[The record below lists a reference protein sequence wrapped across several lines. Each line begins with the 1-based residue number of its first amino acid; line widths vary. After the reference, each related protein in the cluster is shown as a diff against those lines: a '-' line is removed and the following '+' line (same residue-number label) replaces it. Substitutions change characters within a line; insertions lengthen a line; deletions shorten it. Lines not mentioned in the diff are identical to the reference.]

1 MMKNFK
7 KLGLFKN
14 PKKAGFIMPF
24 SLVFSMLQLSLL
36 LSLAFSIRQQG
47 TISHYKTLSGS
58 FVQMEKASRLLLVE
72 MIKRK
77 GHIPTSQWISQQITY
92 WWDLNGDSYYDAV
105 SVFSNIN
112 LKSTQIEWISI
123 HYVLN
128 DKYLVPT
135 PLPLF
140 ETRIS
145 LNSNRKAKMINHRY
159 VRDSKAS
166 YQYVYDVNTH
176 QLSASKISIPS
187 NENN

>member
-1 MMKNFK
+1 
-7 KLGLFKN
+7 
-14 PKKAGFIMPF
+14 MPF

-36 LSLAFSIRQQG
+36 LSLAFSIHQQG
-47 TISHYKTLSGS
+47 TINHYKTLSRS

-72 MIKRK
+72 MINSK

-92 WWDLNGDSYYDAV
+92 WWDLDGDGYFDAV

-123 HYVLN
+123 HYILKE
-128 DKYLVPT
+128 KYLVPT

-145 LNSNRKAKMINHRY
+145 LSLKRNAKMINHRY
-159 VRDSKAS
+159 VHDSKAV
-166 YQYVYDVNTH
+166 YQYMYDINAH
-176 QLSASKISIPS
+176 KLSASKISIPS